1 MTIIKPHILLEKSLW
16 EKGFENVVGVDEAG
30 KGPWAGPVTAAAV
43 IIHSGKQV
51 VKDVRDSKIMTRI
64 QREKAFVKIVKKSS
78 GFGIGTVGEREID
91 RIGIQKA
98 VKKAMKLAIKNMES
112 KFGIKTS
119 YLIIDGSKTIPLR
132 KNNIKRILRGGLYHY
147 SISAASVIAKVTRD
161 KIMQDFAK
169 KYPLYGF
176 QKHVGYGTKMHFQAL
191 KKYGICQIHRKSFSP
206 VKNIYSMAS
215 GPHAV

>member
-1 MTIIKPHILLEKSLW
+1 MKITKPHILLEKSLW

-43 IIHSGKQV
+43 IIHSNKQV
-51 VKDVRDSKIMTRI
+51 VKEVRDSKIMTGI
-64 QREKAFVKIVKKSS
+64 QREKAYGKIVKKSS
-78 GFGIGTVGEREID
+78 AFGIGVVSEKGID
-91 RIGIQKA
+91 KIGIQKA

-147 SISAASVIAKVTRD
+147 SISAASVLAKVTRD
-161 KIMQDFAK
+161 RLMKKMSK
-169 KYPLYGF
+169 KYSGYGF
-176 QKHVGYGTKMHFQAL
+176 DKHVGYGTKLHMKNL
-191 KKYGICQIHRKSFSP
+191 LKYGLSPIHRKSFLP
-206 VKNIYSMAS
+206 MKTILLPN
-215 GPHAV
+215 